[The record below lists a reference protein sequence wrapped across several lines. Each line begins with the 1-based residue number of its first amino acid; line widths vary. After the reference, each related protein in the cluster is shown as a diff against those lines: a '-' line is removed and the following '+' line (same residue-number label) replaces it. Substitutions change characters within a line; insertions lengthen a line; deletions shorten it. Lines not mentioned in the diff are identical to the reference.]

1 MGVEN
6 WLGIGSELGK
16 YVSSES
22 QKSLK
27 AYLAKPDLVLR
38 DANIEQSVSQS
49 GYGRKQL
56 NELIQNA
63 ADALRGVGGKIA
75 VVLTSTSLYCANE
88 GAPLSKNGCRTLL
101 LSHTSLKR
109 DDEIGRFGLGF
120 KSVLQVTRQPEIFSR
135 SGSVSW
141 SSAHS
146 KQLLESIHPGL
157 ENYPQLT
164 IAKPIDPVA
173 AANEDK
179 ILAELM
185 SWASTVVRLPLLE
198 NVHWLQQEIQEF
210 PHHFLL
216 FSPHVDELC
225 LDDRVSGKSV
235 SWTSVQHDSHV
246 ELSDGT
252 TKEDWLLLQYKHR
265 VSPAAAADAGSIF
278 AREQV
283 DVAWAVPIGP
293 LSRRDLGTIWNY
305 FPTEHRLSLR
315 GIVNAA
321 FKMNDDRVNM
331 LESLYNREILE
342 KAVPTMVAGALAKL
356 STVNDPAAHFDVL
369 PSREKEN
376 RGWPDKT
383 LNRPVMQ
390 AVVSVPF
397 LPDMQGELQPIA
409 SMNVQPDLSDHPN
422 LVNVWDSVA
431 GRSPNWVHASAFLNK
446 ERSSLVTRTLELAQR
461 KRASVTEW
469 LEAVVQDPGLP
480 NFEAALQLAAYID
493 KRLPEYMEEMRRSRI
508 LLMADGRVISPLRN
522 RAELPSHPEDTGD
535 DLVDYEMMHYGDSLA
550 SLRALGFEV
559 FNGSGRLKKVARD
572 VADNYDNKQHAE
584 SLWRLSRT
592 FRIDEATEIFSE
604 YLSIDKVL
612 VLRKDGVWK
621 PLGSAWLPGPLLR
634 ADRPEDAP
642 VIVDPLFHGK
652 DLEIFRQLGMRS
664 TLPEAL
670 MQQHGSTYEKWK
682 LSEAT
687 RLSEESLH
695 SPQPVS
701 NKSIKFGRILLTPRL
716 DELIA
721 VSAQT
726 RADITKQLLARDFR
740 VSAKVE
746 FTAEFKSPIHLEGP
760 DLWWI
765 RTYGALNTPLGTVDV
780 KYCVGSIQDYPES
793 FLPTAVDE
801 TAAQLSLPTESSG
814 VSWSFVLPLAEEK
827 LSLNQTHQ
835 LYGLMAAHGVS
846 SPKQLLVQSAQGN
859 TTRYPAK
866 MVSVA
871 ADAET
876 HGYLSAN
883 LHHASIFTGHEQ
895 LDDSLA
901 SSWGLKS
908 KKVVFTEALR
918 IVESTVDDSQLSE
931 DLFPE
936 LKAVTSIK
944 PVLCVPC
951 NSIELVRSND
961 LDSDET
967 SVPFKLYRDKE
978 NNKVYYR
985 NDLTLRLMLVEL
997 LSTYKVRIDAR
1008 EVETLRKERLKERK
1022 QREIEKK
1029 VRGTKDPAVKLALLV
1044 GADALQSLI
1053 PEAVRSMLTSRG
1065 IEMTD
1070 QLRFNIVN
1078 NLYGANLMEQLQPA
1092 LNAAGIKNPED
1103 FKGRSK
1109 QAKEFLKDLG
1119 FSRDLIAQDLPRKPD
1134 REEIVG
1140 PVRLKELH
1148 GYQRSTAQKIKA
1160 LLNRESENLKGV
1172 VQLPTGAGKTRVA
1185 AQSVIEH
1192 LAETPGPQVVV
1203 WIAHSEELCEQAI
1216 ESWTTVWQ
1224 AVGPSGERMAIS
1236 RLWGGRPAKHETT
1249 KLHFVVTT
1257 IQTLTRI
1264 ADDVAARAPRGVQYA
1279 WLGNP
1284 DVVIID
1290 EAHGAIAASYTPVLK
1305 WFKRSTRDTKRPLLG
1320 LSATPYRGTN
1330 ELETAR
1336 LVNRFEANLIEPDEF
1351 TVETAHE
1358 YLQNMGVLA
1367 KVRHEMLEGI
1377 KLQQRHDQS
1386 TKPTDDDSKNAML
1399 EQRVDLDLVARSSE
1413 RNNKI
1418 ISHLVH
1424 NNDQIKHALVFAA
1437 SVEHADALAAV
1448 LTASGV
1454 PSASISSKT
1463 PSSQRRA
1470 LIEKFRAGDI
1480 QVLTNFDILSQGFD
1494 APKIDAVY
1502 MCRPTFSPNKY
1513 IQMVGRG
1520 LRGKANGGSEEV
1532 LIVNIKDNLELFG
1545 TQLAYTEFDYLWNRE
1560 IAHA

>member
-1 MGVEN
+1 MEN

-16 YVSSES
+16 YISTES
-22 QKSLK
+22 RKSLD
-27 AYLAKPDLVLR
+27 AYIAKPDLVLR

-56 NELIQNA
+56 NELVQNA
-63 ADALRGVGGKIA
+63 ADALRGVGGKIS
-75 VVLTSTSLYCANE
+75 VVLTSTTLYCANE
-88 GAPLSKNGCRTLL
+88 GAPLTKNGYRTLL

-120 KSVLQVTRQPEIFSR
+120 KSVLQVTREPQIFSR
-135 SGSVSW
+135 SGSAAW
-141 SSAHS
+141 SLSHS
-146 KQLLESIHPGL
+146 KQLLEPIHPGL
-157 ENYPQLT
+157 KNYPQLT
-164 IAKPIDPVA
+164 IAEPLDPVA
-173 AANEDK
+173 AADDDE
-179 ILAELM
+179 ILADLM

-198 NVHWLQQEIQEF
+198 NVTWLQQEIKEF

-216 FSPHVDELC
+216 FSPHVKELN
-225 LDDRVSGKSV
+225 LDNRVSGESV
-235 SWTSVQHDSHV
+235 SWTSAQHDSHI

-252 TKEDWLLLQYKHR
+252 SKEDWLLLQHKHT
-265 VSPAAAADAGSIF
+265 VSPAAAADAGTIF
-278 AREQV
+278 ARGQV
-283 DVAWAVPIGP
+283 DVAWAVPVGP
-293 LSRRDLGTIWNY
+293 VSRRDLGTIWNY

-331 LESLYNREILE
+331 LESLYNQEILE
-342 KAVPTMVAGALAKL
+342 KAVPRMVAGALAKL
-356 STVNDPAAHFDVL
+356 STVKDPAAHFDVL

-397 LPDMQGELQPIA
+397 IPDLEGVLQPIA
-409 SMNVQPDLSDHPN
+409 SLNIQPDLSEHPD
-422 LVNVWDSVA
+422 LVEQWHSVT
-431 GRSPNWVHASAFLNK
+431 GRNPNWVHTSAFSNK
-446 ERSSLVTRTLELAQR
+446 ERSSLVTRALELAQK
-461 KRASVTEW
+461 KRGSVTEW
-469 LEAVVQDPGLP
+469 LESVVEDPILP

-493 KRLPEYMEEMRRSRI
+493 KRLPEHMEEMRRSRI
-508 LLMADGRVISPLRN
+508 LLMADGRVIPPLRN

-535 DLVDYEMMHYGDSLA
+535 DLVDYDMMHFGNSLL

-572 VADNYDNKQHAE
+572 VSENYGNSQHAE

-592 FRIDEATEIFSE
+592 FRNDEVIEIFSE
-604 YLSIDKVL
+604 YLSVENIL
-612 VLRKDGVWK
+612 VRRNDGEWK
-621 PLGSAWLPGPLLR
+621 PFCSAWLPGAMLK
-634 ADRPEDAP
+634 ADRLEDAA
-642 VIVDPLFHGK
+642 VIVDPVYHGK

-664 TLPEAL
+664 TLPEAS
-670 MQQHGSTYEKWK
+670 MQQSGTAYENWK
-682 LSEAT
+682 ASEAA
-687 RLSEESLH
+687 RLSEESRQ
-695 SPQPVS
+695 SPMPVS
-701 NKSIKFGRILLTPRL
+701 SNSLKFGRILLTPRL
-716 DELIA
+716 DELRT
-721 VSAQT
+721 VSVQA
-726 RADITKQLLARDFR
+726 RAYITKQLLARDSN
-740 VSAKVE
+740 VIAKVE
-746 FTAEFKSPIHLEGP
+746 FTTEFKSPVHLEGP
-760 DLWWI
+760 DRWWV
-765 RTYGALNTPLGTVDV
+765 RNFGALDTPLGTVDV
-780 KYCVGSIQDYPES
+780 RYCVGPIDDYPES
-793 FLPTAVDE
+793 FLPTTSHE
-801 TAAQLSLPTESSG
+801 TSVELSLPTESKR
-814 VSWSFVLPLAEEK
+814 VYWNFVLPLAEK
-827 LSLNQTHQ
+827 HLSLSQTHQ
-835 LYGLMAAHGVS
+835 LYGIMAAHGVVA
-846 SPKQLLVQSAQGN
+846 PKQLLVQSSPGN
-859 TTRYPAK
+859 VTKYPAN

-871 ADAET
+871 ADAQT
-876 HGYLSAN
+876 HDYLSAN
-883 LHHASIFTGHEQ
+883 SNHASIFTGHQQ
-895 LDDSLA
+895 LDESLA
-901 SSWGLKS
+901 DFWGLEP

-918 IVESTVDDSQLSE
+918 VLESKDDNSCLSE

-936 LKAVTSIK
+936 LKSVTGIR

-951 NSIELVRSND
+951 ESIEVVRSND
-961 LDSDET
+961 LDTEET
-967 SVPFKLYRDKE
+967 SVAYKLYRDVE
-978 NNKVYYR
+978 NKKVYYR
-985 NDLTLRLMLVEL
+985 HDLTPRSMLVEL
-997 LSTYKVRIDAR
+997 LQSYRVRLDAR
-1008 EVETLRKERLKERK
+1008 DVEALRKERLKERK
-1022 QREIEKK
+1022 QRDIEKK
-1029 VRGTKDPAVKLALLV
+1029 VRSTKDPAAKLALLV
-1044 GADALQSLI
+1044 GAEALQSLI
-1053 PEAVRSMLTSRG
+1053 PEAVRSMLSSRG

-1070 QLRFNIVN
+1070 QLRFEIVN

-1092 LNAAGIKNPED
+1092 LGAAGIKNPED
-1103 FKGRSK
+1103 FKGRSR

-1119 FSRDLIAQDLPRKPD
+1119 FSQDLITQDLPRKPD

-1140 PVRLKELH
+1140 PVRLQKLH
-1148 GYQRSTAQKIKA
+1148 GYQQSTSNKIKA

-1192 LAETPGPQVVV
+1192 LAETRGPQIVV

-1216 ESWTTVWQ
+1216 ESWTTVWR
-1224 AVGPSGERMAIS
+1224 AVGPSSERMAIS
-1236 RLWGGRPAKHETT
+1236 RLWGGRAAKHETT
-1249 KLHFVVTT
+1249 KLHLVVAT

-1279 WLGNP
+1279 WLSDP

-1305 WFKRSTRDTKRPLLG
+1305 WFKRSTRDAKRPLLG

-1336 LVNRFEANLIEPDEF
+1336 LVNRFEANLIEPNEF

-1367 KVRHEMLEGI
+1367 KVRHETLEGI
-1377 KLQQRHDQS
+1377 KLQQRHEKPM
-1386 TKPTDDDSKNAML
+1386 KPTDDDSRNAML

-1418 ISHLVH
+1418 ISHLIQ
-1424 NNDQIKHALVFAA
+1424 NKDQLRHALVFAA

-1448 LTASGV
+1448 LTASGL

-1470 LIEKFRAGDI
+1470 LIEKFRAGEL
-1480 QVLTNFDILSQGFD
+1480 QVLTNFDILTQGFD

-1560 IAHA
+1560 SAHV